1 MHRRRSASPPH
12 TSSSEAPNGP
22 HKIVGSFFFERSIVS
37 TVKAQTWRVGVLFS
51 TTGVTAAMERTQQAA
66 TLLAIEEINEGGGVL
81 GRQIEPVIYD
91 PASRPKQY
99 RELAKQL
106 CDGDGVA
113 VIFGCYMSSTRKA
126 VLPVVEAH
134 RALLFYPTL
143 YEGFEY
149 SPNCVYTGAAP
160 NQNSVQLVRYLTQ
173 NFGKRLFLIGS
184 DYVYPYE
191 SNRIIADLFRQAG
204 GEVADEMYIPLRV
217 ADIDM
222 EKVMRRL
229 KASRHDLVYSTVV
242 GDGIPLFY
250 NAYRKAGFDQR
261 THPIASQSTQ
271 EAEIAQMPAR
281 TAEGSITAAPYFS
294 TLQSPANL
302 KFVAAYRKHFG
313 PDLPIASCTEAAY
326 YQVKL
331 YAQTLERAGDD
342 KLEAMLQHLHDH
354 DFDAPQGR
362 VRIDRENHH
371 TYLWP
376 RVARVDAGGQ
386 VQVVDDPGVCVKP
399 DPYMYESRF
408 DPLAGRSA

>member
-1 MHRRRSASPPH
+1 MVHSRPLGA
-12 TSSSEAPNGP
+12 
-22 HKIVGSFFFERSIVS
+22 FFIWKVIVS
-37 TVKAQTWRVGVLFS
+37 TFTARTWRVGVLFS
-51 TTGVTAAMERTQQAA
+51 ATGVTAAVERTQQAA

-81 GRQIEPVIYD
+81 GRAIEPVIYD
-91 PASRPKQY
+91 PASRP
-99 RELAKQL
+99 RRCGELAKQL
-106 CDGDGVA
+106 CDEDGVA

-160 NQNSVQLVRYLTQ
+160 NQNSVQLVRYLTR

-204 GEVADEMYIPLRV
+204 GEVLDEMYVPLRV

-222 EKVMRRL
+222 AKVIRRI
-229 KASRHDLVYSTVV
+229 KAARPDVVYSTVV
-242 GDGIPLFY
+242 GDGIAHFY
-250 NAYRKAGFDQR
+250 GAYREAGFDQR

-271 EAEIAQMPAR
+271 EAEIAQMPEGM
-281 TAEGSITAAPYFS
+281 AEGSVTAAPYFS

-302 KFVAAYRKHFG
+302 KFVAAYRKRFG
-313 PDLPIASCTEAAY
+313 PDLPITACAEAAY
-326 YQVKL
+326 FQVKL

-342 KLEAMLQHLHDH
+342 RLDMMLPHLHEH
-354 DFDAPQGR
+354 EFDAPQGR
-362 VRIDRENHH
+362 VRIDQENHH

-376 RVARVDAGGQ
+376 RVARVDASGTF
-386 VQVVDDPGVCVKP
+386 QVVDDPGIRVKP

-408 DPLAGRSA
+408 DPLAGHSA

>member
-1 MHRRRSASPPH
+1 M
-12 TSSSEAPNGP
+12 
-22 HKIVGSFFFERSIVS
+22 ERPIVS
-37 TVKAQTWRVGVLFS
+37 TVKTQTWRVGVLFS

-66 TLLAIEEINEGGGVL
+66 TLLAIEEINESGGVL
-81 GRQIEPVIYD
+81 GRQIEPVIHD

-106 CDGDGVA
+106 CDDDGVA

-250 NAYRKAGFDQR
+250 SAYRKAGFDQR

-302 KFVAAYRKHFG
+302 KFVAAYRKRFG

-386 VQVVDDPGVCVKP
+386 FQVVDDPGVCVRP

-408 DPLAGRSA
+408 DPLAGHSA